1 MSELLK
7 VLRDAYPVS
16 LTTPAP
22 EKPIMGYWPPLN
34 PILACWQNEARH
46 LSALLDPANISLG
59 NGRTGWKGVFV
70 TAASV

>member
-22 EKPIMGYWPPLN
+22 EKRDSRQ
-34 PILACWQNEARH
+34 LAFRASGPHSMKPTCQGLGRVGNH
-46 LSALLDPANISLG
+46 LGLLGKVLG
-59 NGRTGWKGVFV
+59 V
-70 TAASV
+70 

>member
-22 EKPIMGYWPPLN
+22 SNQAYQDLAECPIVV
-34 PILACWQNEARH
+34 LAPGTLECEDEERLA
-46 LSALLDPANISLG
+46 SADRGKFHCLPVLFQSS
-59 NGRTGWKGVFV
+59 NGGV
-70 TAASV
+70 